1 MSELVRNVLPWILVP
16 GVLFILPFAALRARW
31 GSRNPRFVKVLVSAA
46 LMMTLTVPVIGG
58 ILDDWLRLVGVHVL
72 VCDSIAIYMSR
83 QAALGIWEQ
92 TSTSSGSTRSK
103 AILDAGLTTLSVGG
117 VATLLISYVS
127 AYQSGLDLMRLD
139 ASSLQPGPLTFWI
152 AFCGAHGTNMA
163 IALGR
168 AVQARWG
175 RVVPVNQRDRASLT
189 WWVVSCA
196 AIWVY
201 ILNFP
206 IALALIATG
215 RADHFVV
222 VNTQLLQALAGLV
235 GCIAGGICAATW
247 ADVEIRLQHLLL
259 HPTWNWCTKTE
270 QDVVLYPLMNGPGE
284 RLSRRR
290 TELALAADRLLAT
303 TTPDE
308 RAAVA
313 EAVRAGTVRPHEHW
327 GLLLH
332 AGRRGR
338 LKGRPSQAMSPSEP
352 LPKGPDSLWFLQLV
366 VWRRRRYERL
376 HTKTLLPLLS

>member
-1 MSELVRNVLPWILVP
+1 
-16 GVLFILPFAALRARW
+16 
-31 GSRNPRFVKVLVSAA
+31 
-46 LMMTLTVPVIGG
+46 
-58 ILDDWLRLVGVHVL
+58 LRLVGVHVL

-92 TSTSSGSTRSK
+92 TSGSSGSSRSK
-103 AILDAGLTTLSVGG
+103 PILDVGLTTLSIGG
-117 VATLLISYVS
+117 VATLFAAYAG
-127 AYQSGLDLMRLD
+127 AYQSGLDLTRLD
-139 ASSLQPGPLTFWI
+139 ASSLQPAPLMFWI
-152 AFCGAHGTNMA
+152 AFCAAHGTNMA
-163 IALGR
+163 LALGR

-206 IALALIATG
+206 IALALIVTG

-235 GCIAGGICAATW
+235 GCIAGGVCAATW

-259 HPTWNWCTKTE
+259 HPAWNWCTKTE

-338 LKGRPSQAMSPSEP
+338 LKGRPSQAMSPSEA
-352 LPKGPDSLWFLQLV
+352 LPKGPDSLWVLQLV
-366 VWRRRRYERL
+366 VWHKRRYERL